1 MVRSL
6 SSSMGSRRILQ
17 MRWMSSGRT
26 CSHVLSTRLAPVR
39 QRSVL
44 LGKFCSR
51 SSSRTASRC
60 SGISDGTTGPAR
72 NQNLRETSSLLLLD
86 DSATNMGDRC
96 SHSHSNSARCSHNHG
111 RRSQCIRAP
120 QMACH
125 CTNTPMSMTTSCCIP
140 SHSPDRSRYH
150 SMTCRK
156 TRGKWC
162 SLMSKAFSTPSW
174 WWAQTSLSL
183 DCSAIQ
189 SRKAK
194 MSRHKYPPKWSRTMG
209 MSGNSTI
216 TMKMCKHKRAQRRG

>member
-1 MVRSL
+1 
-6 SSSMGSRRILQ
+6 

-111 RRSQCIRAP
+111 RRSQCIRSAWVRLLCIVP
-120 QMACH
+120 YCRQLVIIACRH
-125 CTNTPMSMTTSCCIP
+125 RAVKQGQSEGFVCTNSQGKGRVGEVRVGQAGRGRAQGGERPPADEKGQRKGQGEMARGHEAPPASDSNPRRHHATPP
-140 SHSPDRSRYH
+140 PL
-150 SMTCRK
+150 
-156 TRGKWC
+156 C
-162 SLMSKAFSTPSW
+162 SLSEQQQVLFLQLLEP
-174 WWAQTSLSL
+174 
-183 DCSAIQ
+183 
-189 SRKAK
+189 
-194 MSRHKYPPKWSRTMG
+194 
-209 MSGNSTI
+209 
-216 TMKMCKHKRAQRRG
+216 